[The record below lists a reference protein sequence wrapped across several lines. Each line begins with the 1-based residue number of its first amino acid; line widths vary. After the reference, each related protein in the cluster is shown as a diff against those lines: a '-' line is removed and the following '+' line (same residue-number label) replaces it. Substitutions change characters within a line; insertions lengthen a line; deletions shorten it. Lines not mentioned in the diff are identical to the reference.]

1 MRGELET
8 LSRGVGDV
16 WRFETPAPYVSHLH
30 APLPLPDG
38 GFVIL
43 AGDASAETC
52 ARLKDWYGPQ
62 VRIVGC
68 PPRQVLALIE
78 RHFRSA
84 LEHLAVCDLLE
95 HEPQFSASKVVTPDQ
110 CVTLC
115 MTAVT
120 IALLVAWQPHI
131 MATVLTVVLGLL
143 FVANAAFR
151 GVLLCAS
158 SPQVPDTDS
167 MQATDAGLPVYSIL
181 VPLYREAAIVPAL
194 VKSLRALDYPQERLD
209 IKLIVEAD
217 DDDTAR
223 VADAAAIDPCFTVV
237 RVPPGQPR
245 TKPRACNYALP
256 LALGE
261 FTVIF
266 DAEDRPEPDQ
276 LRKAVAAF
284 RRAPAHVACLQARL
298 NFYNANENWLTRLFA
313 LDYALWFDY
322 LLPGLDRLGIPMPLG
337 GTSNHFRTAAL
348 RAIHGWDPYNV
359 TEDADLGIRFARLG
373 QRVRVLDSTTYEEA
387 TSRLDPWLRQRSRW
401 LKGYMQTWL
410 VHMRSSRALLRH
422 AGVGGFIGFQLFVAG
437 TFLSALLNPLLWAAF
452 LFSQFH
458 GSSAPGTEQG
468 ISHATLLSLTLG
480 NTLFACFAVLSPL
493 RRGWLELAP
502 YGLTA
507 PFYWLL
513 ISCAGLRALVQLCL
527 RPWYWDKTPHGLSR
541 TPSGAAT

>member
-1 MRGELET
+1 
-8 LSRGVGDV
+8 
-16 WRFETPAPYVSHLH
+16 
-30 APLPLPDG
+30 
-38 GFVIL
+38 
-43 AGDASAETC
+43 
-52 ARLKDWYGPQ
+52 
-62 VRIVGC
+62 
-68 PPRQVLALIE
+68 
-78 RHFRSA
+78 
-84 LEHLAVCDLLE
+84 
-95 HEPQFSASKVVTPDQ
+95 
-110 CVTLC
+110 
-115 MTAVT
+115 
-120 IALLVAWQPHI
+120 
-131 MATVLTVVLGLL
+131 
-143 FVANAAFR
+143 
-151 GVLLCAS
+151 
-158 SPQVPDTDS
+158 
-167 MQATDAGLPVYSIL
+167 
-181 VPLYREAAIVPAL
+181 
-194 VKSLRALDYPQERLD
+194 
-209 IKLIVEAD
+209 
-217 DDDTAR
+217 
-223 VADAAAIDPCFTVV
+223 
-237 RVPPGQPR
+237 
-245 TKPRACNYALP
+245 
-256 LALGE
+256 
-261 FTVIF
+261 
-266 DAEDRPEPDQ
+266 
-276 LRKAVAAF
+276 
-284 RRAPAHVACLQARL
+284 
-298 NFYNANENWLTRLFA
+298 
-313 LDYALWFDY
+313 
-322 LLPGLDRLGIPMPLG
+322 MPLG